1 MSRSFRLLLIA
12 LLATA
17 CTRAP
22 REETHAGAP
31 VILIS
36 IDTLRA
42 DHLPAYGYSAVAT
55 PAIDALRRDAILY
68 THAWSHCPL
77 TLPSHVSMLTGLL
90 PTEHHVRNNAGYVYD
105 ATRHASIAQL
115 LHARGYETGGAVS
128 SYVLRRETGFG
139 AMFDWFDD
147 AIPVS
152 GGAVSFV
159 QHQRSGAD
167 TTAAALRWLEPR
179 RERPFFLFLH
189 LYEPHTPYDPP
200 EPFRSRYTNRYDGE
214 IARADQLVGDFLA
227 RLKALGLYDRAL
239 IILTSDHGEGLG
251 DHGEDQHGILLY
263 RETIRVPLLVKL
275 PRSARHGETVAA
287 PAAHIDL
294 APTIATLMG
303 IETPQEMRG
312 ASLLSLPPSREI
324 YSETYFPL
332 INLGWSP
339 LRSLRT
345 EKFTYID
352 APPPELYDT
361 TRDPAERDNV
371 LDTERRVA
379 AALRAALAKY
389 SSTPDAVAPVD
400 PEEAKRL
407 AALGYIGSAQNRAAG
422 GPLPNPRDAV
432 RVLPRIAEAFRL
444 ADDRDYAKAVP
455 MMREL
460 VRENPRLVDVWEKLG
475 QTLAEAGPVDEAIAA
490 YQEGVRQS
498 GGAAAAL
505 AVAAG
510 DLYLRKGSLKDAEQL
525 ALVGVRLEP
534 REAHELLAKI
544 ATKRGDFAAAA
555 REIEQADKAGTP
567 QPSTLLLRAEI
578 EVQQGALPQALA
590 SVDAAEQRAKEMGA
604 ARLYRA
610 DFVRGDALARMNRA
624 DEAEAAY
631 RREIANFPNDLD
643 AYANLAILRLVRGD
657 AGGFER
663 LLAEMVRANPTPAAR
678 ALAEKVRKAVTE

>member
-1 MSRSFRLLLIA
+1 MSRALRTVLLL
-12 LLATA
+12 LLAAA

-22 REETHAGAP
+22 REEAHAGAP
-31 VILIS
+31 VILVS

-68 THAWSHCPL
+68 THAYSHCPL

-90 PTEHHVRNNAGYVYD
+90 PTEHHVRNNAGYTYD
-105 ATRHASIAQL
+105 AAKHASIAQL

-159 QHQRSGAD
+159 QHQRSGAE

-200 EPFRSRYTNRYDGE
+200 EPFRSRYASRYDGE
-214 IARADQLVGDFLA
+214 IARADQIVGDFLA
-227 RLKALGLYDRAL
+227 RLQALGVYDRAL
-239 IILTSDHGEGLG
+239 IIFTSDHGEGLG

-263 RETIRVPLLVKL
+263 RETIQVPLMIKL
-275 PRSARHGETVAA
+275 PGAARRGETVAA

-294 APTIATLMG
+294 APTIARLMG
-303 IETPQEMRG
+303 IETPKEMRG
-312 ASLLSLPPSREI
+312 ASLLSLPSSRAI

-352 APPPELYDT
+352 APPPELYDI
-361 TRDPAERDNV
+361 TRDPAERNDV
-371 LDTERRVA
+371 LVSERRAAASLRETLAQYPSTLDTVA
-379 AALRAALAKY
+379 Q
-389 SSTPDAVAPVD
+389 VD

-407 AALGYIGSAQNRAAG
+407 AALGYIGSVQNRAAA

-444 ADDRDYAKAVP
+444 ADERDYAKAVP

-475 QTLAEAGPVDEAIAA
+475 QTLADAGRVDEAIAA
-490 YQEGVRQS
+490 YQEAVRQS
-498 GGAAAAL
+498 GGAAVAL

-510 DLYLRKGSLKDAEQL
+510 DLYLRKGSLQEAEQL
-525 ALVGVRLEP
+525 ALVGLRLEP

-544 ATKRGDFAAAA
+544 ATKRGDFATAA
-555 REIEQADKAGTP
+555 REIDDANKAGTP

-578 EVQQGALPQALA
+578 EVQQGALQQALA

-604 ARLYRA
+604 AHLFRA
-610 DFVRGDALARMNRA
+610 NYVRGDALARMNRA

-631 RREIANFPNDLD
+631 RREIANFPNDID
-643 AYANLAILRLVRGD
+643 AYANLAILRLVRG
-657 AGGFER
+657 
-663 LLAEMVRANPTPAAR
+663 
-678 ALAEKVRKAVTE
+678 

>member
-1 MSRSFRLLLIA
+1 MFRAFRLLL
-12 LLATA
+12 LLLAATA
-17 CTRAP
+17 CSRP
-22 REETHAGAP
+22 HEEPAHAGAP

-42 DHLPAYGYSAVAT
+42 DHLPAYGYSGVAT

-68 THAWSHCPL
+68 SHAWSHCPL

-105 ATRHASIAQL
+105 AAKHASIAQL

-128 SYVLRRETGFG
+128 SYVLRRETGFS

-159 QHQRSGAD
+159 HHQRSGAD
-167 TTAAALRWLEPR
+167 TTAAALRWVEPR
-179 RERPFFLFLH
+179 RDRPFFLFLH
-189 LYEPHTPYDPP
+189 LYEPHAPYDPP
-200 EPFRSRYTNRYDGE
+200 EPFRSRYASRYDGE
-214 IARADQLVGDFLA
+214 IARADQIVGDFLA
-227 RLKALGLYDRAL
+227 RLKALGIYDRAL

-263 RETIRVPLLVKL
+263 RETIHVPLLVKL
-275 PRSARHGETVAA
+275 PQSSRRGETVTA

-294 APTIATLMG
+294 APTIAQVLGM
-303 IETPQEMRG
+303 ETPKEMHG
-312 ASLLSLPPSREI
+312 ASLLSLPSSRQL

-332 INLGWSP
+332 INLGWAP

-345 EKFTYID
+345 ERYAYID
-352 APPPELYDT
+352 APPPELYDM
-361 TRDPAERDNV
+361 TRDSGERSNIMSE
-371 LDTERRVA
+371 ERRVA
-379 AALRAALAKY
+379 ASLRTALAQY
-389 SSTPDAVAPVD
+389 PSTLDTVAPIS
-400 PEEAKRL
+400 PEEAARL
-407 AALGYIGSAQNRAAG
+407 ASLGYVGSAQHRAAT

-444 ADDRDYAKAVP
+444 ADARDYARAVP
-455 MMREL
+455 MMRDL

-475 QTLAEAGPVDEAIAA
+475 QALADAGRTDEAIAA
-490 YQEGVRQS
+490 YQAGVRQS
-498 GGAAAAL
+498 GGAAMSL

-510 DLYLRKGSLKDAEQL
+510 ELYLRKGQLQEAEQL
-525 ALVGVRLEP
+525 ARAGVRLEP

-544 ATKRGDFAAAA
+544 ATKRGDFAAAT
-555 REIEQADKAGTP
+555 REIELANQAGTP
-567 QPSTLLLRAEI
+567 QPATLLLLAEI
-578 EVQQGALPQALA
+578 QVQQGALQQALT

-604 ARLYRA
+604 AQLFRA

-624 DEAEAAY
+624 AEAEAAY
-631 RREIANFPNDLD
+631 QREIANFPHDLD
-643 AYANLAILRLVRGD
+643 AYANLAILHLVRGD
-657 AGGFER
+657 TRGFEAQ
-663 LLAEMVRANPTPAAR
+663 LDAMLRANPTPAAK
-678 ALAEKVRKAVTE
+678 ALAEKVKKAVTE